1 MEFLL
6 NNELIVIDDSKAGI
20 SLLSFIRNEKH
31 LTGTKS
37 GCREGD
43 CGACTVLE
51 GRIKFGKLCYHSIVS
66 CLTPLKNIEASHI
79 VTVEG
84 LNLNEGLS
92 VVQSAINNNSA
103 TQCGFCTPG
112 FVVSLTGYLLCENNK
127 TDAKE
132 SVNGNICRCT
142 GYKSI
147 EKATEQI
154 ELFKNKTL
162 ETTSIASLI
171 QNKVL
176 PEYFLNIKKKL
187 EKIKKEKEN
196 CNREFNVAGASDLMA
211 QNIEIVKNTPFNALK
226 NFVPNTV
233 EIDGNRIRVGAA
245 ITFNEFFSNK
255 IIREYFPQIGSYS
268 TLVASEQIRN
278 MATVGGNIVNAS
290 PIGDLSIIFL
300 ALNASLSIINFGDEE
315 RSVLLEK
322 FYHGYKTIDLQKS
335 ELIYYIYLDI
345 PHKETKF
352 NFEKVSKRTKLDIA
366 SVNSAMSIRLEKN
379 LIEEIHF
386 SLGGVAPIPL
396 YISSFASLLNGKE
409 LNMKLIKSALDEIG
423 KSINPIDDIR
433 GSGNYK
439 KFLAYQL
446 FMQHLMKLFPSS
458 LEDTEILN
466 LMNEKSRVL

>member
-1 MEFLL
+1 MKTKLLAALFILMSFGAVDAKNCSCIKIGGEWKLPDGSPCPNIIQTAVPFLR
-6 NNELIVIDDSKAGI
+6 IAPDARSTGMGDMGVATSADDAAIHYNPAKLAFIKEDIGFQMTYTPWLKA
-20 SLLSFIRNEKH
+20 
-31 LTGTKS
+31 
-37 GCREGD
+37 
-43 CGACTVLE
+43 
-51 GRIKFGKLCYHSIVS
+51 
-66 CLTPLKNIEASHI
+66 
-79 VTVEG
+79 
-84 LNLNEGLS
+84 LNLND
-92 VVQSAINNNSA
+92 V
-103 TQCGFCTPG
+103 
-112 FVVSLTGYLLCENNK
+112 
-127 TDAKE
+127 
-132 SVNGNICRCT
+132 
-142 GYKSI
+142 
-147 EKATEQI
+147 
-154 ELFKNKTL
+154 
-162 ETTSIASLI
+162 
-171 QNKVL
+171 
-176 PEYFLNIKKKL
+176 FLAQLAGHKKL
-187 EKIKKEKEN
+187 GDDQAIGLELKYFSLGTIDYIDENRVPQGQGKPNELSLAVAYSRKLSKHFGVGITGKFIYSNLAAGQIVRGIQITAGTSGAADIGVFYERDIKA
-196 CNREFNVAGASDLMA
+196 FNMPSH
-211 QNIEIVKNTPFNALK
+211 
-226 NFVPNTV
+226 
-233 EIDGNRIRVGAA
+233 IRVGAA

-322 FYHGYKTIDLQKS
+322 FYLGYKTIDLKKS

-396 YISSFASLLNGKE
+396 YISSFASILNGKE
-409 LNMKLIKSALDEIG
+409 LNLKLIKSALDEIG